1 MTARGNP
8 AAPSSPATP
17 ASPSASTAPATPPR
31 DGARRDAIL
40 DAALELL
47 VAEGYA
53 GTSMQKVA
61 RAAGASKETLYA
73 WFGDKA
79 GLFEALV
86 AREAAA
92 MNATLDA
99 ALARESEGAEPRVVL
114 ERFGRQVLALL
125 FGARSISI
133 NRAAIAAAVAHPE
146 LGRVLAAGGRES
158 SGARVVAYLAAQHAA
173 GRLDVP
179 DPRAAFERLMG
190 LLLGDVQVR
199 VLMGAVDP
207 PGESARRT
215 RAKRAVDAFLLLHG
229 PADG

>member
-1 MTARGNP
+1 MTDRGRP
-8 AAPSSPATP
+8 APS
-17 ASPSASTAPATPPR
+17 
-31 DGARRDAIL
+31 RRDAIL

-53 GTSMQKVA
+53 GTSMLKVA

-92 MNATLDA
+92 MNATLDG
-99 ALARESEGAEPRVVL
+99 ALAKDPRTAEPRAVL

-133 NRAAIAAAVAHPE
+133 NRAAIAAADAHPE
-146 LGRVLAAGGRES
+146 LGRVLSASGREA
-158 SGARVVAYLAAQHAA
+158 SGARVIAYLAAQHEA

-179 DPRAAFERLMG
+179 DPPAAFERLMG
-190 LLLGDVQVR
+190 LLLGDLQVR

-207 PGESARRT
+207 PGEHARRT
-215 RAKRAVDAFLLLHG
+215 RARRAVDAFLRLHAPPG
-229 PADG
+229 G